1 MISWMQNNKKFTVIV
16 MWIAALSF
24 ILSTAVI
31 GGSAGLRSNNIG
43 QVGDIK
49 LSKDKFQMQYSQL
62 FERYNQM
69 LQGKFDEEQAKQMG
83 LQNQV
88 IRSMAAEAKLLNLA
102 KEFGIIVTEEEA
114 AKELASYPAFQTD
127 GKFDRK
133 IYDTYLQNRGL
144 RHETFE
150 ENLINQLTIQKTF
163 KLLNSKTL
171 ENEYKAFKLAYEIG
185 DKLKYKV
192 LTNKDVN
199 ITIDDKKLKEFWEPR
214 KEQYKTPTQ
223 YTLEVQWT
231 ETKDTPVTDKEIEE
245 YYSKNRFNYTD
256 KDGKI
261 LELKE
266 VKEWVKEATQIAK
279 SKKSALKRYI
289 QLKKGELKPD
299 EMLTLNINDPKL
311 SKELWQEIANHS
323 KGDLIKP
330 KVVGNKY
337 ACVKIR
343 NIINPKI
350 KSFAEVKDEITPLYQ
365 EEAERKALS
374 LLAEKK
380 LTNIDNFEMNVSTFI
395 TLDNAETQD
404 MGINKQETS
413 NFISKLFTSE
423 QEKGIIP
430 IGSKV
435 IVYKIIEQKLI
446 PLESN
451 ATKELHKSADIV
463 KNQSFQS
470 SLMKMLDKKYP
481 TELY

>member
-1 MISWMQNNKKFTVIV
+1 MLSWMQNNNKFTVIV

-49 LSKDKFQMQYSQL
+49 LSKDKFQMEYSQL
-62 FERYNQM
+62 FQQYNQM
-69 LQGKFDEEQAKQMG
+69 MQGKFDEEQAKQMG

-88 IRSMAAEAKLLNLA
+88 IRNMVAEAKLLNLA
-102 KEFGIIVTEEEA
+102 EEFGIIVTEEEA
-114 AKELASYPAFQTD
+114 AKELASYTAFQTD

-144 RHETFE
+144 SHEVFE
-150 ENLINQLTIQKTF
+150 ESLMNQLTIQKLF
-163 KLLNSKTL
+163 KLLNAKPL
-171 ENEYKAFKLAYEIG
+171 ENEYNSFKIASEVS
-185 DKLKYKV
+185 DKLKYQV
-192 LTNKDVN
+192 LTKKDVN
-199 ITIDDKKLKEFWEPR
+199 ITVNDKKLKAFWELR
-214 KEQYKTPTQ
+214 KEQYKTPKQ
-223 YTLEVQWT
+223 YILEVQWT
-231 ETKDTPVTDKEIEE
+231 ETKDTPVTDKEIKE
-245 YYSKNRFNYTD
+245 YYNKNRFNYTD
-256 KDGKI
+256 TNGKI
-261 LELKE
+261 LEFKE

-279 SKKSALKRYI
+279 TKKIALKRYI
-289 QLKKGELKPD
+289 QLKKGKTKFD
-299 EMLTLNINDPKL
+299 ETLTLDINDPKL
-311 SKELWQEIANHS
+311 SKELWSEIS
-323 KGDLIKP
+323 KKSPNDLIKP

-337 ACVKIR
+337 ACVKIS
-343 NIINPKI
+343 NIVNPKT
-350 KSFAEVKDEITPLYQ
+350 KSFTEVKEEIAPIYQ

-374 LLAEKK
+374 QLAEKK
-380 LTNIDNFEMNVSTFI
+380 LTNIDNFKMNVSTFI
-395 TLDNAETQD
+395 TKENAKAQNL
-404 MGINKQETS
+404 GINKQETS

-446 PLESN
+446 PLENN
-451 ATKELHKSADIV
+451 ATQKLHKSTDII

>member
-1 MISWMQNNKKFTVIV
+1 MQNNNKFTVIV

-62 FERYNQM
+62 FEQYNQM
-69 LQGKFDEEQAKQMG
+69 MQGKFDEKQAKQMG

-144 RHETFE
+144 KHETFE
-150 ENLINQLTIQKTF
+150 KNLMNQLTIQKTF
-163 KLLNSKTL
+163 KLLNSKPL
-171 ENEYKAFKLAYEIG
+171 ENEYNSFKVASEVA
-185 DKLKYKV
+185 DKLKYQI
-192 LTNKDVN
+192 LTNKDINV
-199 ITIDDKKLKEFWEPR
+199 TIDDEKLKAFWEPR
-214 KEQYKTPTQ
+214 KEQYKTPKQ
-223 YTLEVQWT
+223 YTLEVHWT
-231 ETKDTPVTDKEIEE
+231 ETKDTPVTDKEVEE
-245 YYSKNRFNYTD
+245 YYNKNRFNYTD
-256 KDGKI
+256 TNGKI
-261 LELKE
+261 LEFKE
-266 VKEWVKEATQIAK
+266 VKDWVKEATQIAK
-279 SKKSALKRYI
+279 SKKVALKQYI
-289 QLKKGELKPD
+289 QLKKGELKFD
-299 EMLTLNINDPKL
+299 ETLTLNLNDPQL
-311 SKELWQEIANHS
+311 SKELWLEIS
-323 KGDLIKP
+323 KKSPNDLIKP
-330 KVVGNKY
+330 KVVGDKY

-343 NIINPKI
+343 NIVNPI
-350 KSFAEVKDEITPLYQ
+350 TKSFTEVKEEVIPLYQ

-374 LLAEKK
+374 LLAEEK
-380 LTNIDNFEMNVSTFI
+380 LTNIDNKEMNVSTFI
-395 TLDNAETQD
+395 TPNNAEAQNL
-404 MGINKQETS
+404 GINKQETS

-435 IVYKIIEQKLI
+435 VVYKIIEQKLI
-446 PLESN
+446 PLENN
-451 ATKELHKSADIV
+451 ATKELHKSVDMV

>member
-31 GGSAGLRSNNIG
+31 GGSAGLRSSSIG
-43 QVGDIK
+43 KVGDIE
-49 LSKDKFQMQYSQL
+49 LSKDKFQMEYSQL
-62 FERYNQM
+62 FEQYNQM
-69 LQGKFDEEQAKQMG
+69 MQGRFDEKQAKQMG

-88 IRSMAAEAKLLNLA
+88 IQRMAAEAKLLNLA

-114 AKELASYPAFQTD
+114 AKELASYPAFQTN

-133 IYDTYLQNRGL
+133 IYDTYLQSRGL

-163 KLLNSKTL
+163 KLLNSKAL
-171 ENEYKAFKLAYEIG
+171 ENEYNAFKIAYEVG
-185 DKLKYKV
+185 DKLKYQI
-192 LTNKDVN
+192 LTKRDIN

-214 KEQYKTPTQ
+214 KEQYKTPTK

-231 ETKDTPVTDKEIEE
+231 QTKDTPVTDKEVEE
-245 YYSKNRFNYTD
+245 YYNRHRFNYTD

-261 LELKE
+261 LEFKE

-279 SKKSALKRYI
+279 SKKTALKRYI

-299 EMLTLNINDPKL
+299 ETLTLNINDPKL
-311 SKELWQEIANHS
+311 SKKLWQEIANHS

-330 KVVGNKY
+330 KVVNNRY
-337 ACVKIR
+337 ASVKIV
-343 NIINPKI
+343 NIVNPVTKT
-350 KSFAEVKDEITPLYQ
+350 FEEVKAEITPIYQ
-365 EEAERKALS
+365 VEAEKKALS
-374 LLAEKK
+374 ILAEEK
-380 LTNIDNFEMNVSTFI
+380 LTKIDNEKLNVSTFI
-395 TLDNAETQD
+395 TLNNAEAQNL
-404 MGINKQETS
+404 GINKQETS
-413 NFISKLFTSE
+413 NLLSKLFTSE

-435 IVYKIIEQKLI
+435 MVYKIIEQKLI
-446 PLESN
+446 PVESN
-451 ATKELHKSADIV
+451 ETKNLHKNVDMIKS
-463 KNQSFQS
+463 QSFQL

>member
-1 MISWMQNNKKFTVIV
+1 MISWMQNNNKFTVIV

-49 LSKDKFQMQYSQL
+49 LSKDTFQMEYSQL

-69 LQGKFDEEQAKQMG
+69 MQGKFDEKQAKQMG
-83 LQNQV
+83 LQSQV
-88 IRSMAAEAKLLNLA
+88 IRNMAAQAKLLNLA

-144 RHETFE
+144 SHETFE
-150 ENLINQLTIQKTF
+150 TNLMNQLSIQKTF
-163 KLLNSKTL
+163 KLLNAETL
-171 ENEYKAFKLAYEIG
+171 ENEYNAFKVAFEVA
-185 DKLKYKV
+185 DKLKYTL

-199 ITIDDKKLKEFWEPR
+199 ISIDDKKLKEFWEPR
-214 KEQYKTPTQ
+214 KEQYKTATQ

-231 ETKDTPVTDKEIEE
+231 ETKDTPVTDKEVEE
-245 YYSKNRFNYTD
+245 YYNKNRFNYTD

-261 LELKE
+261 LEFKE
-266 VKEWVKEATQIAK
+266 VKEWVKEATKVAK
-279 SKKSALKRYI
+279 SKKTALKRYV
-289 QLKKGELKPD
+289 QLKKGELSAD
-299 EMLTLNINDPKL
+299 ETLTLNINDQKL
-311 SKELWQEIANHS
+311 SKKLWQEISNHA
-323 KGDLIKP
+323 KGELIKP
-330 KVVGNKY
+330 KVVNNRY
-337 ACVKIR
+337 ASVKIV
-343 NIINPKI
+343 NIVEPITKT
-350 KSFAEVKDEITPLYQ
+350 FEEVKAIIAPIYQ
-365 EEAERKALS
+365 IEAEKKELFI
-374 LLAEKK
+374 LAKEK
-380 LTNIDNFEMNVSTFI
+380 LTNIDKEALNVSNFI
-395 TLDNAETQD
+395 TLENIEQQNF
-404 MGINKQETS
+404 GINKQETS

-423 QEKGIIP
+423 EEKGIIP

-435 IVYKIIEQKLI
+435 MVYKIIEQKLI
-446 PLESN
+446 PLEN
-451 ATKELHKSADIV
+451 NETKKVRESANMV

>member
-31 GGSAGLRSNNIG
+31 GGSAGLRSSSIG
-43 QVGDIK
+43 KVGDIE
-49 LSKDKFQMQYSQL
+49 LSKDKFQMEYSQL
-62 FERYNQM
+62 FEQYNQM
-69 LQGKFDEEQAKQMG
+69 MQGRFDEKQAKQMG

-88 IRSMAAEAKLLNLA
+88 IQRMAAEAKLLNLA

-114 AKELASYPAFQTD
+114 AKELASYPAFQTN

-144 RHETFE
+144 KHETFE

-163 KLLNSKTL
+163 KLLNSKAL
-171 ENEYKAFKLAYEIG
+171 ENEYNAFKIAYEVG
-185 DKLKYKV
+185 DKLKYQI
-192 LTNKDVN
+192 LTKRDIN

-214 KEQYKTPTQ
+214 KEQYKTPTK

-231 ETKDTPVTDKEIEE
+231 QTKDTPVTDKEVEE
-245 YYSKNRFNYTD
+245 YYNRHRFNYTD

-261 LELKE
+261 LEFKE

-279 SKKSALKRYI
+279 SKKTALKRYI

-299 EMLTLNINDPKL
+299 ETLTLNINDPKL
-311 SKELWQEIANHS
+311 SKKLWQEIANHS

-330 KVVGNKY
+330 KVVNNRY
-337 ACVKIR
+337 ASVKIV
-343 NIINPKI
+343 NIVNPVTKT
-350 KSFAEVKDEITPLYQ
+350 FEEVKAEITPIYQ
-365 EEAERKALS
+365 VEAEKKALS
-374 LLAEKK
+374 ILAEEK
-380 LTNIDNFEMNVSTFI
+380 LTKIDNEKLNVSTFI
-395 TLDNAETQD
+395 TLNNAEAQNL
-404 MGINKQETS
+404 GINKQETS
-413 NFISKLFTSE
+413 NLLSKLFTSE

-435 IVYKIIEQKLI
+435 MVYKIIEQKLI
-446 PLESN
+446 PVESN
-451 ATKELHKSADIV
+451 ETKNLHKNVDMIKS
-463 KNQSFQS
+463 QSFQL

>member
-1 MISWMQNNKKFTVIV
+1 MISWMQNNNKFTVIV

-31 GGSAGLRSNNIG
+31 GGSAGLKSNSIG
-43 QVGDIK
+43 KVGDIE

-62 FERYNQM
+62 FEQYNQM
-69 LQGKFDEEQAKQMG
+69 MQGKFDEEQAKQMG

-88 IRSMAAEAKLLNLA
+88 IRNMVAEAKLLNLA
-102 KEFGIIVTEEEA
+102 EEFGIIVTEEEA
-114 AKELASYPAFQTD
+114 AKELASVPAFQTN

-144 RHETFE
+144 SHEVFE
-150 ENLINQLTIQKTF
+150 ESIMNQLIIQKTF
-163 KLLNSKTL
+163 KLLNAKAL
-171 ENEYKAFKLAYEIG
+171 ENEYNAFKIAYEIG
-185 DKLKYKV
+185 DKIKYTL

-214 KEQYKTPTQ
+214 KEQYKTPTK
-223 YTLEVQWT
+223 YTLEIQWT
-231 ETKDTPVTDKEIEE
+231 ETKDTPVTDKEVKE
-245 YYSKNRFNYTD
+245 YYNKHRFNYTD

-261 LELKE
+261 LEFKE
-266 VKEWVKEATQIAK
+266 VKDWVKEATQVEK
-279 SKKSALKRYI
+279 SKKKALKRYI
-289 QLKKGELKPD
+289 QFKKGELKAD
-299 EMLTLNINDPKL
+299 ETITLDINNPKL
-311 SKELWQEIANHS
+311 SKKLWKDIANGS
-323 KGDLIKP
+323 KGNIIKP
-330 KVVGNKY
+330 KVVNNRY
-337 ACVKIR
+337 ASVKIV
-343 NIINPKI
+343 NIITPITKT
-350 KSFAEVKDEITPLYQ
+350 FEEVKAEITPIYQ
-365 EEAERKALS
+365 VEAEKKALS
-374 LLAEKK
+374 ILAEKK
-380 LTNIDNFEMNVSTFI
+380 LTNIDNYEMNVSNFI
-395 TLDNAETQD
+395 TQYNVEAQNL
-404 MGINKQETS
+404 GINKQETS

-446 PLESN
+446 PLENN
-451 ATKELHKSADIV
+451 ATQKLHKSTDII